1 MVVPKECVPALIELN
16 NRKLADTEEIMGT
29 KIRMFPQANMQEIIV
44 IKGNSQEK
52 CMLARQRMIH
62 AIDHY
67 VASIKTE
74 TPVRREVNESD
85 AMLDLATF
93 YSEVLDRKVVK

>member
-16 NRKLADTEEIMGT
+16 NKKRADTEEITGT
-29 KIRMFPQANMQEIIV
+29 KIRMFPQGNMQEIIV
-44 IKGNSQEK
+44 IKGDSQEK
-52 CMLARQRMIH
+52 CMLARHIMIH

-67 VASIKTE
+67 VASMKTE
-74 TPVRREVNESD
+74 TPVCRAVNESD

-93 YSEVLDRKVVK
+93 YSEVLDRKAV

>member
-16 NRKLADTEEIMGT
+16 NRKWADTEEITGT
-29 KIRMFPQANMQEIIV
+29 KIRIYTRGNMQEVIV
-44 IKGNSQEK
+44 IKGDSQEK
-52 CMLARQRMIH
+52 CMLARRIMQH

-74 TPVRREVNESD
+74 TPVCREVNESD

-93 YSEVLDRKVVK
+93 YSEVLDRKVV